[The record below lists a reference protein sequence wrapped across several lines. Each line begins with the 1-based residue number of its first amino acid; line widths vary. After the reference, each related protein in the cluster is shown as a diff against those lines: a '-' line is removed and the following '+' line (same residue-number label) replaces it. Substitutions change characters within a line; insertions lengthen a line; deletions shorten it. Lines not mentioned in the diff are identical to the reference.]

1 MKGIARLLLIQGL
14 LAVGVTAAA
23 RAQIID
29 PNIGFCAPP
38 SSATACSG
46 QPDTNPIASGG
57 AIGMWSFGEHTSS
70 DPWYLILA
78 IPVGTYT
85 SSTAPQLTSS
95 SFNSGDPTSPSF
107 LTTGSSTPSNFN
119 SGSIPTDIYSYLG
132 AQVGNLSADNSMNTT
147 NMFGGLE
154 QHAFGSIPS
163 YFQLLVY
170 TFTTGNI
177 IGNTS
182 YSFIS
187 STPLPPGTFLAA
199 VADGG
204 QQFSTPFTTAGLVT
218 ASTPEPPALSLM
230 SSGLLLLLG
239 VLCRRYLAVLRDAR
253 AR

>member
-1 MKGIARLLLIQGL
+1 M
-14 LAVGVTAAA
+14 TAAA

-29 PNIGFCAPP
+29 PNIGFCTPP
-38 SSATACSG
+38 ASATACSG

-85 SSTAPQLTSS
+85 TSTAPQLTSS
-95 SFNSGDPTSPSF
+95 SFNSGDPTAPSF
-107 LTTGSSTPSNFN
+107 LTTGSSSPSNFN

-132 AQVGNLSADNSMNTT
+132 SQVGNLSADNSMNTT

-170 TFTTGNI
+170 TLTTGNI
-177 IGNTS
+177 NGNTS
-182 YSFIS
+182 YSFFS

-204 QQFSTPFTTAGLVT
+204 QQFSTPFTTAGLAA
-218 ASTPEPPALSLM
+218 ASTPEPAALSM
-230 SSGLLLLLG
+230 ISSGLLLLL
-239 VLCRRYLAVLRDAR
+239 AVLGRR
-253 AR
+253 FLS